1 MAEFQW
7 GPENYLSLMHEE
19 IPDYERLQDEA
30 VAATGEHVER
40 VLELGTGTGETARRL
55 LERHSTA
62 VLVGVDES
70 ESMLAGARRALPS
83 ERVELLAARVQEPLP
98 EGRYDLV
105 VSTLVVHHLDAA
117 GKADLFH
124 RIAESLAPGGR
135 FVLADLVVPED
146 PADVVTPIDG
156 DFDTPSSTADQL
168 SWLAA
173 AGLHPRQAWA
183 HRDLAVLIGQ
193 ALAQP

>member
-7 GPENYLSLMHEE
+7 DPESYLSLMHEE
-19 IPDYERLQDEA
+19 IPEYERLQDEA
-30 VAATGEHVER
+30 VAATGAHVER

-55 LERHSTA
+55 LARHPAA

-70 ESMLAGARRALPS
+70 EAMLTGARQNLPPERAQLH
-83 ERVELLAARVQEPLP
+83 VARVQDPLP
-98 EGRYDLV
+98 VGPYDLV

-124 RIAESLAPGGR
+124 RVADVLAARGR

-146 PADVVTPIDG
+146 PADEVTPIDG

-183 HRDLAVLIGQ
+183 CRDLAVLVGQ
-193 ALAQP
+193 NLTS